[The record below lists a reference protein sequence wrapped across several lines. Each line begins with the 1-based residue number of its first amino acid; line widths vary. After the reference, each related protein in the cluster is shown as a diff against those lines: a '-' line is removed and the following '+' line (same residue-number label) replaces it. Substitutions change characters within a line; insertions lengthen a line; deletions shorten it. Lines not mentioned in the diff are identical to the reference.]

1 MSKTKTVEDFDR
13 QIEKL
18 KAQKQALLK
27 REKAAERK
35 ARNHALMVM
44 GAMVEQA
51 CGGDWRGIDFY
62 SLDSYFSKWAK
73 SIERTAGNCEIDT
86 LEGAKK
92 HVREYEKWKRES
104 AKKAKQQE
112 AEADSEEED
121 SEDEIPDYA
130 KFFHAA
136 SKEMTND

>member
-51 CGGDWRGIDFY
+51 CGGNWQEIDLY
-62 SLDSYFSKWAK
+62 DLDAYFTKWSHAM
-73 SIERTAGNCEIDT
+73 TDAAGGYETDT
-86 LEGAKK
+86 LEEAKA
-92 HVREYEKWKRES
+92 HVRAYEKWKRES
-104 AKKAKQQE
+104 AKESKQE
-112 AEADSEEED
+112 AEANSEENGTEKA
-121 SEDEIPDYA
+121 EENNA
-130 KFFHAA
+130 TEEARG
-136 SKEMTND
+136 